1 MRPAKSSNC
10 SLDNGVVLFVCFYR
24 CDTIRDCPKKKKKK
38 KASLI
43 HGGRLSGSRL
53 EGDPKEIWGVGEG
66 G

>member
-1 MRPAKSSNC
+1 MAWFC
-10 SLDNGVVLFVCFYR
+10 LFVF
-24 CDTIRDCPKKKKKK
+24 TGVTPLETVQKKKKKK

>member
-10 SLDNGVVLFVCFYR
+10 SLDNGVVLFVCFYSVKPLE
-24 CDTIRDCPKKKKKK
+24 TVQKKKK

-53 EGDPKEIWGVGEG
+53 EGDSKEIWGWGRG
-66 G
+66 IS

>member
-10 SLDNGVVLFVCFYR
+10 SLDNGVVSFVF
-24 CDTIRDCPKKKKKK
+24 TGVTPLETVQKKKK

-53 EGDPKEIWGVGEG
+53 EGDSKEIWGWERGIS
-66 G
+66 